1 MEESVVKAYK
11 RISEVP
17 ITETLI
23 GQIPESDWGS
33 EEVSNWDITVG
44 EVKNMEESEDEIE
57 QQAKEDLYL
66 FLKSLLMFIA
76 LCGLLFN

>member
-1 MEESVVKAYK
+1 
-11 RISEVP
+11 
-17 ITETLI
+17 
-23 GQIPESDWGS
+23 
-33 EEVSNWDITVG
+33 
-44 EVKNMEESEDEIE
+44 MEESEDEIE